1 MSAAGCGTRARA
13 VVASRG
19 ATQAQAAPSAP
30 PTAGCSPSDAKRS
43 WGYEVAMNALRQAVA
58 RASLV
63 AAIVLCLSRIAVAGN
78 LCPPPEPLPP
88 ETDDM
93 RMKEIEFNSKEVA
106 DGLRHLEDDAPQ
118 ILIDKGRTGSQS
130 TESLLGYYNYL
141 KTIRGYVLRQEA
153 LLRLVERDLLIER
166 NRRGRA
172 SKADVAAAKVAFD
185 EAKARFCEFV
195 KNAYYS
201 D

>member
-1 MSAAGCGTRARA
+1 
-13 VVASRG
+13 
-19 ATQAQAAPSAP
+19 
-30 PTAGCSPSDAKRS
+30 
-43 WGYEVAMNALRQAVA
+43 
-58 RASLV
+58 
-63 AAIVLCLSRIAVAGN
+63 
-78 LCPPPEPLPP
+78 
-88 ETDDM
+88 M